1 MAKKNLKVNITADA
15 SGLEKETKKA
25 GSAVSRFA
33 DTTKRS
39 LAGVA
44 AAITG
49 VIAAFRGF
57 SSAIKTMNEF
67 EAANS
72 RLAAVLGTS
81 VKNIKGLTDAALE
94 LGRRTQYT
102 ASEVTDLQTELAKLG
117 FTESEIRAMQE
128 PVLKFAAA
136 VGTDLASAAARA
148 GATMRGFGLTAEETG
163 DMLTTM
169 AVSTS
174 KSALSFEYL
183 DNTLGKL
190 VPVTRAFGLDTKSTI
205 ALLGT
210 LANAGIDASSA
221 QTALRRIMQEL
232 ANGSSDLNAK
242 LGQQPKT
249 MEEVLKG
256 LKNLKDG
263 GLGLSEAFDLVGDR
277 AASTFLA
284 LVNGADDCR
293 DLYDSLQDANG
304 ALDEMYDTMT
314 NNVEGAIKSLQ
325 SAWEGFILKLRNS
338 QGLLRDIIQMATD
351 VVGVISGEGGFKTQR
366 LKREAQDYANR
377 RDNGSGGFGGLTDAQ
392 IDRRI
397 AKIESDLA
405 DSKKNHIWGRTRQLE
420 AELEIARMAAPIAKA
435 NNFAA
440 RNPQLTGGTGTTG
453 GNGGGGGTGGKGKSG
468 KAVNFDD
475 AAEIAAY
482 DREYTKLA
490 AHMLESYE
498 ELHPVVDQV
507 KESILEMAYEG
518 ILATEKLER
527 AENERSEN
535 FQKQQEANRAEFE
548 RQAQLMA
555 QANEQLTSMIQGAF
569 MDVSAS
575 IGSFLGNAMSGGDMD
590 AAAADLKAG
599 ILNTLGDLA
608 QQVGELAISTGVA
621 VAGIKTALES
631 MNPYVAIAA
640 GAALVALG
648 AAVKTAA
655 GNISRGASYGSGTSA
670 SSYISQGSGDYSAR
684 ELKIKVTGRLIG
696 SGSTL
701 IGVIDQEN
709 NRKEHTT

>member
-25 GSAVSRFA
+25 GSTISRFT
-33 DTTKRS
+33 DTAKRS

-44 AAITG
+44 TAITG

-57 SSAIKTMNEF
+57 SSAISTMNAF

-117 FTESEIRAMQE
+117 FSESEIRAMQE

-148 GATMRGFGLTAEETG
+148 GATMRGFGLSAEQTA

-232 ANGSSDLNAK
+232 ADSGSKLNAT
-242 LGQQPKT
+242 LGQQPRT
-249 MEEVLKG
+249 MEELLRALK
-256 LKNLKDG
+256 KLKDEG
-263 GLGLSEAFDLVGDR
+263 VDLSKAFDLVGDR

-284 LVNGADDCR
+284 LVNGADDCN
-293 DLYDSLQDANG
+293 DLYDALKDANG
-304 ALDEMYDTMT
+304 ALDDMYDTMT
-314 NNVEGAIKSLQ
+314 NNVEGAIKGLQ

-351 VVGVISGEGGFKTQR
+351 VVGVISGEGGFRAQR
-366 LKREAQDYANR
+366 NKRAAQEYAVR
-377 RDNGSGGFGGLTDAQ
+377 RNSGPGAEFGGFGGMRDRQ
-392 IDRRI
+392 ID
-397 AKIESDLA
+397 AKIEQLERDLA
-405 DSKKNHIWGRTRQLE
+405 DAKKNHIWGRVQQLKE
-420 AELEIARMAAPIAKA
+420 ELEIAKLAAPIAKA
-435 NNFAA
+435 NNAAA
-440 RNPQLTGGTGTTG
+440 RNPVTGGTPTTTG
-453 GNGGGGGTGGKGKSG
+453 GDDKPKGKPSG

-482 DREYTKLA
+482 DREMA
-490 AHMLESYE
+490 AVGAHMLDIYE
-498 ELHPVVDQV
+498 ELHPTIDKV
-507 KESILEMAYEG
+507 KDSILEMAYEG
-518 ILATEKLER
+518 VLATEKLER

-535 FQKQQEANRAEFE
+535 FRKQQEENAAAFQRYCDM
-548 RQAQLMA
+548 MA
-555 QANEQLTSMIQGAF
+555 QANEQLTALIQGAF
-569 MDVSAS
+569 TDVVAN
-575 IGSFLGNAMSGGDMD
+575 IGSFLGEAMSGDMD

-599 ILNTLGDLA
+599 MLNTLGDLA

-670 SSYISQGSGDYSAR
+670 SSYISQGTGDYSAR
-684 ELKIKVTGRLIG
+684 ELKIRVTGRLVGQG
-696 SGSTL
+696 SAL

>member
-25 GSAVSRFA
+25 GNSVNRFV

-44 AAITG
+44 TAITG
-49 VIAAFRGF
+49 VIAAFRGI
-57 SSAIKTMNEF
+57 SSAIETMNAF

-117 FTESEIRAMQE
+117 FTESEIKAMQE

-190 VPVTRAFGLDTKSTI
+190 VPVTRAFGLDTKATI

-232 ANGSSDLNAK
+232 ADGSSKLNST
-242 LGQQPKT
+242 LGQQPRT
-249 MEEVLKG
+249 MDDVLRAIKKLKEEGIDLTK
-256 LKNLKDG
+256 
-263 GLGLSEAFDLVGDR
+263 AFDLVGDR

-293 DLYDSLQDANG
+293 DLYDSLKDANG
-304 ALDEMYDTMT
+304 ALDEMYSTMT
-314 NNVEGAIKSLQ
+314 DNVEGAIKSLQ
-325 SAWEGFILKLRNS
+325 SAWEGFILKLRGS
-338 QGLLRDIIQMATD
+338 QGFLRDLIQMATD
-351 VVGVISGEGGFKTQR
+351 VVGVISGQGGFRKQR
-366 LKREAQDYANR
+366 LNREAQDYANR
-377 RDNGSGGFGGLTDAQ
+377 RYTGDGNGGFAGMSDRQ
-392 IDRRI
+392 IDARI
-397 AKIESDLA
+397 SELERDLA
-405 DSKKNHIWGRTRQLE
+405 DAKKNHIWGRTQQLKE
-420 AELEIARMAAPIAKA
+420 ELEIARLAAPIAKE
-435 NNFAA
+435 NYRLS
-440 RNPQLTGGTGTTG
+440 RNPQLAGGTTTE
-453 GNGGGGGTGGKGKSG
+453 TETKPGGKAGKAG
-468 KAVNFDD
+468 KAVSFDD

-482 DREYTKLA
+482 DREMAALG
-490 AHMLESYE
+490 AHMYE
-498 ELHPVVDQV
+498 NYQELYPVIDKV
-507 KESILEMAYEG
+507 KESILEMAHEG
-518 ILATEKLER
+518 ILAQEKLER
-527 AENERSEN
+527 AEEQRSDEARKRYEEDAAAVERYCDMI
-535 FQKQQEANRAEFE
+535 
-548 RQAQLMA
+548 AQY
-555 QANEQLTSMIQGAF
+555 NEQLTGMIQGSLT
-569 MDVSAS
+569 DVAGN
-575 IGSFLGNAMSGGDMD
+575 IGIFLGQVMSGDMEN
-590 AAAADLKAG
+590 AAADLKSG
-599 ILNTLGDLA
+599 LLNTLGDLA

-648 AAVKTAA
+648 AAVKNAA
-655 GNISRGASYGSGTSA
+655 GNIARGTSYGTSAGVSSYYGSG
-670 SSYISQGSGDYSAR
+670 GSGLENRD
-684 ELKIKVTGRLIG
+684 ININVTGTLKGDGRSLIG
-696 SGSTL
+696 T
-701 IGVIDQEN
+701 IQYVE
-709 NRKEHTT
+709 RMTRHTT